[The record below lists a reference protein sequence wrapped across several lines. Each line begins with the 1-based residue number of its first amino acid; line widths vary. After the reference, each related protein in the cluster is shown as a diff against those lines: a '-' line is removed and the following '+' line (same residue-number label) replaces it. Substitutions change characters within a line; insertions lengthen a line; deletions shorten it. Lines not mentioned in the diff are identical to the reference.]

1 MTKNNNKIDNS
12 PLFDDDGFDPTSLI
26 DGEEVIHIDTETID
40 SESVTYA
47 EELVKNLSES
57 YFDDEFFVEN
67 PVLKKRLSA
76 ELESL
81 RILVRMR
88 KSDEQ
93 VHDIAL
99 KAIGGNSGNASLY
112 RALNETQKTLISIQT
127 KIDETVDRIT
137 NMLKTVQL
145 EINFEDGSGGGCQ
158 DEDDEGCEDI
168 SRTYRGSKSFIEDMK
183 KKEVN

>member
-1 MTKNNNKIDNS
+1 MTKNSNNIDNS
-12 PLFDDDGFDPTSLI
+12 PLFEDEGFDPSSLI
-26 DGEEVIHIDTETID
+26 DGEEIIHIDTDTID
-40 SESVTYA
+40 SESITYA

-57 YFDDEFFVEN
+57 YFDDEFFAEN

-145 EINFEDGSGGGCQ
+145 EINFEDNPESIDDDSI
-158 DEDDEGCEDI
+158 DENGTDAN
-168 SRTYRGSKSFIEDMK
+168 RTYRGSKSFIEDMK
-183 KKEVN
+183 KKEVD

>member
-1 MTKNNNKIDNS
+1 MAKNSNNIDNS
-12 PLFDDDGFDPTSLI
+12 PLFEDEGFDPSSLI
-26 DGEEVIHIDTETID
+26 DGEEVIHIDTDTID
-40 SESVTYA
+40 SESITYA

-57 YFDDEFFVEN
+57 YFDDEFFTEN

-99 KAIGGNSGNASLY
+99 RAIGGNSGNASLY

-145 EINFEDGSGGGCQ
+145 EINFDDNPESAD
-158 DEDDEGCEDI
+158 DDNIDEGEGPN
-168 SRTYRGSKSFIEDMK
+168 RTYRGSKSFIEDMK
-183 KKEVN
+183 KKEVE